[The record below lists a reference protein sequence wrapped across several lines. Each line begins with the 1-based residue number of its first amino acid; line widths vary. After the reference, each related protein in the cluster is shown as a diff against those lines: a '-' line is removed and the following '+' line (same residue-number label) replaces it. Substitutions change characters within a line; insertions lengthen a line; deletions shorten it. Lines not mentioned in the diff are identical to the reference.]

1 MASSNKN
8 HGVDVAIHTDT
19 HTGLK
24 KCKLLMGWPQRCVV
38 GYGIQFEDPD
48 SDVAQVI
55 SEAVDDAID
64 KSSAMIEHAK
74 SEQLKI
80 KYGDIM
86 TNPSKRWL
94 WSREQLPDG
103 STQVWTHILT
113 EEELAYF
120 LTRDVKLNDLHGT
133 VDYNWLEKRLFFPLH
148 RLEIHKD
155 NSAKGFVANVYEST
169 ESAAAVIQGLYQ
181 TNYNIKDRK
190 GEDLIELYKSVCQE
204 INAVYDQYHKQC
216 KEVLCK

>member
-1 MASSNKN
+1 
-8 HGVDVAIHTDT
+8 
-19 HTGLK
+19 
-24 KCKLLMGWPQRCVV
+24 
-38 GYGIQFEDPD
+38 
-48 SDVAQVI
+48 
-55 SEAVDDAID
+55 
-64 KSSAMIEHAK
+64 
-74 SEQLKI
+74 
-80 KYGDIM
+80 M

-113 EEELAYF
+113 EEELSYF

-148 RLEIHKD
+148 RLEIRRD
-155 NSAKGFVANVYEST
+155 NSAKGFVANVYEAT

-190 GEDLIELYKSVCQE
+190 GDDLIELYKSVCQE